1 MININKIIFFV
12 IILFFSFTK
21 INAEIKDSLFA
32 TVDNKAITHSDII
45 KEIKIILILN
55 GQTFSE
61 QRREELEKIAIQ
73 TTLKRTI
80 KQIEIDK
87 YKSLEVNQNDLI
99 KELEKISSNLEMDL
113 DTLKSV
119 FAANGID
126 FSDIEKQFETELLWN
141 SLIFEI
147 YKNRLIINV
156 DEIEEELKSLEKK
169 KKVKEYL
176 LSEIIIKSV
185 AKELLK
191 QKIEEI
197 KNQIETTGFENVAIN
212 QSISETS
219 IKGGNLGWINEN
231 VITDEFKS
239 KIINTPIGEVSDP
252 IFLPT
257 GILFLKVREVRE
269 LEQFQ
274 NLEQAKNQL
283 VNAEKTKLLNMHSL
297 SHYDKLRR
305 SVSINYFE

>member
-1 MININKIIFFV
+1 M
-12 IILFFSFTK
+12 
-21 INAEIKDSLFA
+21 
-32 TVDNKAITHSDII
+32 
-45 KEIKIILILN
+45 
-55 GQTFSE
+55 
-61 QRREELEKIAIQ
+61 
-73 TTLKRTI
+73 
-80 KQIEIDK
+80 
-87 YKSLEVNQNDLI
+87 
-99 KELEKISSNLEMDL
+99 
-113 DTLKSV
+113 
-119 FAANGID
+119 
-126 FSDIEKQFETELLWN
+126 
-141 SLIFEI
+141 
-147 YKNRLIINV
+147 
-156 DEIEEELKSLEKK
+156 
-169 KKVKEYL
+169 

-219 IKGGNLGWINEN
+219 IKGGNLGWVNEN

-305 SVSINYFE
+305 SVSINYFEWKNL